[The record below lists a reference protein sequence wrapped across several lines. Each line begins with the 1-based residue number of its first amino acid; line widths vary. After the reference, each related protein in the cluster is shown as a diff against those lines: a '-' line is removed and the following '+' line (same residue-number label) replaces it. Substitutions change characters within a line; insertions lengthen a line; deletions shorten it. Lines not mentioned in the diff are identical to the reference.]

1 MSTWTITPDKFLTP
15 KELKALRQVIHADA
29 LLAKSRGRQIGYR
42 DMVIIEL
49 SVSTG
54 LRVGEISKLHVDD
67 LQLTRKSSSLI
78 VRSGKGG
85 KTRTVQFGSELR
97 KILMEYL
104 EYRSPTSD
112 FVFRSERQD
121 QMTVNAIQKV
131 FKKKA
136 KKAGLPKR
144 YSIHALRHTFC
155 TMIYKASGYNLRM
168 VSQMAGH
175 ASQQTSALYAAVLSP
190 DVEKAVEKLESQE
203 FLDSLL

>member
-1 MSTWTITPDKFLTP
+1 MSAWTITPDKFLKP
-15 KELKALRQVIHADA
+15 QEVKALRQVLHADA

-42 DMVIIEL
+42 DMVILEL
-49 SVSTG
+49 ALSTG
-54 LRVGEISKLHVDD
+54 LRVGEISKLRIDD

-175 ASQQTSALYAAVLSP
+175 ASQNTSALYAAVLSP

>member
-1 MSTWTITPDKFLTP
+1 MSAWIITPDKYLKP
-15 KELKALRQVIHADA
+15 QEIKALRQVLHADA

-42 DMVIIEL
+42 DMVILEL
-49 SVSTG
+49 ALSTG
-54 LRVGEISKLHVDD
+54 LRVGEISKLRIDD
-67 LQLTRKSSSLI
+67 LQLTRKNSSLI

-85 KTRTVQFGSELR
+85 KTRTVQFGSGLR
-97 KILMEYL
+97 KILREYL
-104 EYRSPTSD
+104 DYRSPASD

-121 QMTVNAIQKV
+121 QMTTNAIQKV

-175 ASQQTSALYAAVLSP
+175 VSQQTSALYAAVLSP

>member
-1 MSTWTITPDKFLTP
+1 MSAWTITPDKFLKP
-15 KELKALRQVIHADA
+15 QEVKALRQVLHADA

-42 DMVIIEL
+42 DMVILEL
-49 SVSTG
+49 ALSTG
-54 LRVGEISKLHVDD
+54 LRVGEISKLRIDD

-85 KTRTVQFGSELR
+85 KTRTVRFGSELR

-175 ASQQTSALYAAVLSP
+175 ASQNTSALYAAVLSP

>member
-85 KTRTVQFGSELR
+85 KTRTVRFGSELR

-175 ASQQTSALYAAVLSP
+175 ASQNTSALYAAVLSP

>member
-175 ASQQTSALYAAVLSP
+175 ASQNTSALYAAVLSP

>member
-1 MSTWTITPDKFLTP
+1 MSNWILTPDKYLKP
-15 KELKALRQVIHADA
+15 QEVKALRKAIHADA
-29 LLAKSRGRQIGYR
+29 LLARSRGRQIGYR

-49 SVSTG
+49 AISTG
-54 LRVGEISKLHVDD
+54 LRVGEISKLRVED
-67 LQLTRKSSSLI
+67 LQLNRKNSSLI
-78 VRSGKGG
+78 VQSGKAG
-85 KTRTVQFGSELR
+85 KTRTVRFGSGLR
-97 KILMEYL
+97 KILLEYL
-104 EYRSPTSD
+104 DYRNPASD

-155 TMIYKASGYNLRM
+155 TLIYKASGYNLRM

-175 ASQQTSALYAAVLSP
+175 ASQNTSALYAAVLNP

>member
-1 MSTWTITPDKFLTP
+1 MSAWVITPDKFLTP
-15 KELKALRQVIHADA
+15 QGVKALRQVIHADA
-29 LLAKSRGRQIGYR
+29 LLAKSRGRQIGFR
-42 DMVIIEL
+42 DMVILEL
-49 SVSTG
+49 ALSTG
-54 LRVGEISKLHVDD
+54 LRVGEISKLRVED

-78 VRSGKGG
+78 VHASKGG
-85 KTRTVQFGSELR
+85 KTRTVRFGSELR
-97 KILMEYL
+97 KILLEYL

-175 ASQQTSALYAAVLSP
+175 ASQNTSALYAAVLNP
-190 DVEKAVEKLESQE
+190 DVEKALEKLESQE

>member
-1 MSTWTITPDKFLTP
+1 MSAWTITPDKFLKP
-15 KELKALRQVIHADA
+15 QEVKALRQVIHADA

-42 DMVIIEL
+42 DMVILEL
-49 SVSTG
+49 ALSTG
-54 LRVGEISKLHVDD
+54 LRVGEISKLRVED

-78 VRSGKGG
+78 VHAGKGG
-85 KTRTVQFGSELR
+85 KTRTVLFGSELR
-97 KILMEYL
+97 KILMGYL
-104 EYRSPTSD
+104 EYRSPASD

-121 QMTVNAIQKV
+121 QMTTNAIQKV

-144 YSIHALRHTFC
+144 YSIHALRHTYC
-155 TMIYKASGYNLRM
+155 TMLYKASGYNLRL

-175 ASQQTSALYAAVLSP
+175 ASQSTTALYAAVLNP

>member
-1 MSTWTITPDKFLTP
+1 MSAWVITPDKYLKP
-15 KELKALRQVIHADA
+15 QEIKALRQTIHADA

-49 SVSTG
+49 ALSTG
-54 LRVGEISKLHVDD
+54 LRVGEISKLRIED

-85 KTRTVQFGSELR
+85 KTRTVQFGSGLR
-97 KILMEYL
+97 KILREYL
-104 EYRSPTSD
+104 EYRSPTSE

-121 QMTVNAIQKV
+121 QMTTNAIQKV

>member
-1 MSTWTITPDKFLTP
+1 MSNWIITPDKYLKP
-15 KELKALRQVIHADA
+15 QEVKALRKVIHADA
-29 LLAKSRGRQIGYR
+29 LLARSRGRQIGYR

-49 SVSTG
+49 AISTG
-54 LRVGEISKLHVDD
+54 LRVGEISKLRVED
-67 LQLTRKSSSLI
+67 LQLNRKNSSLI
-78 VRSGKGG
+78 VQSGKAG
-85 KTRTVQFGSELR
+85 KTRTVRFGSGLR
-97 KILMEYL
+97 KILLEYL
-104 EYRSPTSD
+104 DYRNPASD

-155 TMIYKASGYNLRM
+155 TLIYKASGYNLRM

-175 ASQQTSALYAAVLSP
+175 ASQNTSALYAAVLSP

>member
-1 MSTWTITPDKFLTP
+1 MSAWTITPDKFLKP
-15 KELKALRQVIHADA
+15 QEVKALRQVLHADA

-42 DMVIIEL
+42 DMVILEL
-49 SVSTG
+49 ALSTG
-54 LRVGEISKLHVDD
+54 LRVGEISKLRVED

-78 VRSGKGG
+78 VNAGKGG
-85 KTRTVQFGSELR
+85 KTRTVQFGSGLR
-97 KILMEYL
+97 KILREYL

-121 QMTVNAIQKV
+121 QMTTNAIQKV

-136 KKAGLPKR
+136 KKAGLPTR

-175 ASQQTSALYAAVLSP
+175 ASQNTSALYAAVLSP

>member
-85 KTRTVQFGSELR
+85 KTRTVQFGSGLR
-97 KILMEYL
+97 KILREYL
-104 EYRSPTSD
+104 DYRSPASD

-121 QMTVNAIQKV
+121 QMTTNAIQKV

-175 ASQQTSALYAAVLSP
+175 ASQNTSALYAAVLSP